1 MSYCLVKLMGWGS
14 VGMSVE
20 FSRHALEKVR
30 KRGVSMSDVYGALG
44 VPDELYED
52 VEHGTLVAVKKVYD
66 KFVIVAYREEDSVVK
81 VITVYYSFKFDRL
94 LRAKMV
100 RGAWKRIK

>member
-1 MSYCLVKLMGWGS
+1 MP
-14 VGMSVE
+14 VE
-20 FSRHALEKVR
+20 FSHHALEKVR
-30 KRGVSMSDVYGALG
+30 RRGVSMSDVYGALEI
-44 VPDELYED
+44 PDELFED

-66 KFVIVAYREEDSVVK
+66 KFVIVAYREEDGVVK
-81 VITVYYSFKFDRL
+81 VITIYYTVKFDRL

>member
-1 MSYCLVKLMGWGS
+1 
-14 VGMSVE
+14 
-20 FSRHALEKVR
+20 
-30 KRGVSMSDVYGALG
+30 MSDVYGALEI
-44 VPDELYED
+44 PDELFED

-66 KFVIVAYREEDSVVK
+66 KFVIVAYREEDGVVK
-81 VITVYYSFKFDRL
+81 VITIYYTVKFDRL

>member
-1 MSYCLVKLMGWGS
+1 
-14 VGMSVE
+14 
-20 FSRHALEKVR
+20 
-30 KRGVSMSDVYGALG
+30 MSDVYGALG